1 MNVINNTAKVAV
13 IGLGKMGLP
22 MAINLVKAGFE
33 VMGYDPTLNAREELV
48 YKGGK
53 ASESATEAAEGAEVV
68 ITMLP
73 NGAIVREALLG
84 DEGAIKKLK
93 NQQ

>member
-53 ASESATEAAEGAEVV
+53 LLNQRLRLQRVLKLS
-68 ITMLP
+68 LP
-73 NGAIVREALLG
+73 CSLTAL
-84 DEGAIKKLK
+84 
-93 NQQ
+93 